1 MWGWKEWIWSQSKT
15 GNQISRE
22 ICKAVGVFC
31 MQWDS
36 VEASTKW
43 RSCFPY
49 VTTKDGVGSSL
60 GTMNNGMGGK
70 SQIWR
75 TEENKLNTKGKKEW
89 GQTLQV
95 PLSVDAKEIRG
106 RGDMRG
112 QSHFESPVLGTR
124 CTVIE
129 LKAWGTSRLDSS
141 FWSSNSRKFMWEI
154 SSRQSLQRQISCF
167 PTKFPS

>member
-1 MWGWKEWIWSQSKT
+1 MKGVNMKSKQ
-15 GNQISRE
+15 NRKSNFQ
-22 ICKAVGVFC
+22 GVDVFS

-49 VTTKDGVGSSL
+49 VTTKGKFEGQR
-60 GTMNNGMGGK
+60 GTN
-70 SQIWR
+70 W
-75 TEENKLNTKGKKEW
+75 LLKGKMSEGKPDRCPCQWILKKLEAGVIW
-89 GQTLQV
+89 EGKLI
-95 PLSVDAKEIRG
+95 LKA
-106 RGDMRG
+106 
-112 QSHFESPVLGTR
+112 HVLGTR

-129 LKAWGTSRLDSS
+129 LKAWDASRLDSS